1 MTNNDLL
8 MDHQLLNIGS
18 LVELLV
24 KFAYHLVIL
33 LIIVRWLY
41 YSQAKRKDYLFSY
54 ILIGSVVFLLCYT
67 LVNVNLQLGFALG
80 LFAIFGIIRYR
91 TRQIQ
96 IKEMT
101 YLFLVIGVSVI
112 NALAHSQISYMEL
125 LLTNILII
133 GLTWALEKAWLSR
146 HETSKIIE
154 YEKIEF
160 IREEN
165 RDKLISDLEER
176 TGIKNINRV
185 EIGPVNFITDTVR
198 IRIYYYAKDDVIFN
212 NNNNSRKKGRLT

>member
-198 IRIYYYAKDDVIFN
+198 IRIYYSAKDDVIFN
-212 NNNNSRKKGRLT
+212 DNNNSRKKGRLT

>member
-212 NNNNSRKKGRLT
+212 DNNNSRKKGRLT